1 MGLLGEF
8 KITMNENIWREQC
21 EATHTIKQRFGE
33 QAAFDYLVGE
43 KLLHFVSAA
52 RRHPEFA
59 GQLPA
64 FVAQV
69 RQMFSPA
76 EMTTYL
82 DRLESQLE
90 SRANQFD
97 EDDMQWLSTNTADWE
112 SFVQI
117 APMLRAPALGTA

>member
-1 MGLLGEF
+1 MSVPGGF
-8 KITMNENIWREQC
+8 KLTNQENIWREQC

-52 RRHPEFA
+52 RQHPEFA
-59 GQLPA
+59 SQLPA

-69 RQMFSPA
+69 RLMFSPA
-76 EMTTYL
+76 EMITYL
-82 DRLESQLE
+82 DRLQSQLE
-90 SRANQFD
+90 SRAHEFD